1 YHGELISAD
10 CFCAL
15 PRNHPLTRGRSI
27 SIRDLDGLPMGILQ
41 SNHMLQQRLQESF
54 DRLGARLRKRVD
66 SQTFL
71 PLLQFVAAGRCVA
84 VVDPLTVI
92 SESSINITRD
102 QVVFRPLSEPLRY
115 DYMII
120 FPRHRPLSQLARM
133 VMNAWREKLS
143 ELLNSISAN
152 PHVQAIS
159 TDEASHEVDS
169 TAKRQAG

>member
-1 YHGELISAD
+1 
-10 CFCAL
+10 
-15 PRNHPLTRGRSI
+15 
-27 SIRDLDGLPMGILQ
+27 
-41 SNHMLQQRLQESF
+41 
-54 DRLGARLRKRVD
+54 
-66 SQTFL
+66 
-71 PLLQFVAAGRCVA
+71 
-84 VVDPLTVI
+84 
-92 SESSINITRD
+92 
-102 QVVFRPLSEPLRY
+102 
-115 DYMII
+115 MII